1 MDPFFCIHSSH
12 ARTVPMITRVKTILY
27 RRYLVNLKEK
37 LLGLNNNGYSDD
49 LSLSPSMR
57 LRGLSEEVEILVK
70 DNVPLHFP
78 TPCPQLH

>member
-1 MDPFFCIHSSH
+1 
-12 ARTVPMITRVKTILY
+12 MITIVETLLY
-27 RRYLVNLKEK
+27 SSYLVNLKEK
-37 LLGLNNNGYSDD
+37 LLGLNNNGYSDE

-78 TPCPQLH
+78 TPCSELH

>member
-1 MDPFFCIHSSH
+1 
-12 ARTVPMITRVKTILY
+12 MITRVDTKLY
-27 RRYLVNLKEK
+27 SSYLVNLKEK
-37 LLGLNNNGYSDD
+37 LLGLKNNGYSDE

-78 TPCPQLH
+78 TPCSELH

>member
-1 MDPFFCIHSSH
+1 
-12 ARTVPMITRVKTILY
+12 MITRVKTKLY
-27 RRYLVNLKEK
+27 RSYLVNLKEK

-70 DNVPLHFP
+70 GNAPLHFR
-78 TPCPQLH
+78 TPCPELH